1 MKQAELTELQ
11 RRIEAVSKASAL
23 GARVK
28 HVEVEADEDGEGD
41 PVLRVSLQVEQ
52 PESLDWDE
60 VEPLVRSIE
69 ESVAAIDERFP
80 SVYFADAA

>member
-1 MKQAELTELQ
+1 MQAEISEIK

-28 HVEVEADEDGEGD
+28 KVEVETDEDGEGGAF
-41 PVLRVSLQVEQ
+41 LRVSLQLES

-69 ESVAAIDERFP
+69 ESVGAIDERFP
-80 SVYFADAA
+80 SVRFSDAA